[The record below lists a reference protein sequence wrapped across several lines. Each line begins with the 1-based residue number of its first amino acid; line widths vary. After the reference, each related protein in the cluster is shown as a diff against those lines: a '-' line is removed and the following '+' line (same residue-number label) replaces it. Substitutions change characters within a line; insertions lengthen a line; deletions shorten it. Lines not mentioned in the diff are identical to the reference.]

1 MVDFEFKSEYNF
13 YDLVNIMSIL
23 RSPDGCPWDVEQTHK
38 SIRRDFLEETYEA
51 IEAIDTDNRELLLEE
66 LGDVLLQV
74 VFHSQIEAEIGGFT
88 ADDVCDGICK
98 KLIIRHPHVFGDV
111 TAEDSATVLKNW
123 DAIKMQTKDQKS
135 HSQVMHSVSVALPA
149 LIRADKIQGK
159 AKKIGF
165 DFDSALSAL
174 DKLSEEVNELKA
186 ALISGDNCSAEK
198 ELGDVLFSAVNVGRL
213 MKVDSE
219 KALSDTSERFI
230 SRFEGM
236 EKLCDERGLDINSL
250 SLSELDALW
259 DEVKAGNAL

>member
-1 MVDFEFKSEYNF
+1 MVDFEFKSKYNF

-23 RSPDGCPWDVEQTHK
+23 RSPEGCPWDREQTHK

-51 IEAIDTDNRELLLEE
+51 IEAIDTDNPELLLEE

-74 VFHSQIEAEIGGFT
+74 VFHSQIEVEAGGFT

-123 DAIKMQTKDQKS
+123 DAIKMQTKSQKT
-135 HSQVMHSVSVALPA
+135 HSEVMHSVSPALPA

-165 DFDSALSAL
+165 DFDSALTAL
-174 DKLSEEVNELKA
+174 DKLSEEVVELKEA
-186 ALISGDNCSAEK
+186 IEK
-198 ELGDVLFSAVNVGRL
+198 GSTEQAQAELGDVLFSAVNVGRL
-213 MKVDSE
+213 MKIDSE

-236 EKLCDERGLDINSL
+236 ERLCKEQGVDINTL
-250 SLSELDALW
+250 SLTELDSLW
-259 DEVKAGNAL
+259 EQVKASN

>member
-1 MVDFEFKSEYNF
+1 MVDFEFKSKYNF

-23 RSPDGCPWDVEQTHK
+23 RSPEGCPWDREQTHK

-51 IEAIDTDNRELLLEE
+51 IEAIDTDDRELLLEE

-74 VFHSQIEAEIGGFT
+74 VFHSQIESEAESFD

-111 TAEDSATVLKNW
+111 EADTSEAVLKNW
-123 DAIKMQTKDQKS
+123 DAIKMQTKEQKS
-135 HSQVMHSVSVALPA
+135 LSEVMHSVSPAMPA
-149 LIRADKIQGK
+149 LIRADKIQNK
-159 AKKIGF
+159 AKKVGF
-165 DFDSALSAL
+165 DFGSPIEAL
-174 DKLSEEVNELKA
+174 DKLSEEIEELKSA
-186 ALISGDNCSAEK
+186 MLKEDKASAES

-213 MKVDSE
+213 LKIDSE

-236 EKLCDERGLDINSL
+236 EKLCTERGLDINSL

-259 DEVKAGNAL
+259 DEVKSSN

>member
-1 MVDFEFKSEYNF
+1 MIDFEFKSEYNF

-23 RSPDGCPWDVEQTHK
+23 RSPEGCPWDREQTHK
-38 SIRRDFLEETYEA
+38 SIRRDFLEECYEA
-51 IEAIDTDNRELLLEE
+51 IEAIDTDNRDLLLEE

-74 VFHSQIEAEIGGFT
+74 VFHSQIESEAGGFT

-111 TAEDSATVLKNW
+111 NAEDSETVLKNW
-123 DAIKMQTKDQKS
+123 DAIKMQTKSQKS
-135 HSQVMHSVSVALPA
+135 HSEVMHSVSPALPA

-165 DFDSALSAL
+165 DFPDALAAL
-174 DKLSEEVNELKA
+174 DKLSEEVAELKA
-186 ALISGDNCSAEK
+186 AIEVGNNEETQA

-213 MKVDSE
+213 LKIDSE

-236 EKLCDERGLDINSL
+236 EQLCKEQGLDINSL
-250 SLSELDALW
+250 SISELDKLW
-259 DEVKAGNAL
+259 EQVKASN

>member
-1 MVDFEFKSEYNF
+1 MVEFEFKSNYNF
-13 YDLVNIMSIL
+13 DDLVNIMAIL
-23 RSPDGCPWDVEQTHK
+23 RSPEGCPWDREQTHK
-38 SIRRDFLEETYEA
+38 SIRRDFLEECYEA
-51 IEAIDTDNRELLLEE
+51 IEAIDTDDRELLLEE

-74 VFHSQIEAEIGGFT
+74 VFHSQIEAEVNGFT

-111 TAEDSATVLKNW
+111 NAEDSETVLKNW
-123 DAIKMQTKDQKS
+123 DAIKMQTKSQKT
-135 HSQVMHSVSVALPA
+135 HSEVMHSVSPALPA

-165 DFDSALSAL
+165 DYQSAQAAL
-174 DKLSEEVNELKA
+174 DKLEEEVNELKK
-186 ALISGDNCSAEK
+186 ALAEGDKLSAEA

-236 EKLCDERGLDINSL
+236 ENLCKERSIDINSL
-250 SLSELDALW
+250 SLAELDELW
-259 DEVKAGNAL
+259 DEVKSRN

>member
-23 RSPDGCPWDVEQTHK
+23 RSPEGCPWDREQTHK
-38 SIRRDFLEETYEA
+38 SIRRDFLEECYEA

-74 VFHSQIEAEIGGFT
+74 VFHSQIEAEVGGFT
-88 ADDVCDGICK
+88 ADDVCSDICK

-111 TAEDSATVLKNW
+111 NAEDSETVLKNW
-123 DAIKMQTKDQKS
+123 DAIKMQTKSQKT
-135 HSQVMHSVSVALPA
+135 HSEVMHSVSPALPA
-149 LIRADKIQGK
+149 LIRADKVQNK

-165 DFDSALSAL
+165 DFDSACEAL
-174 DKLSEEVNELKA
+174 DKLSEEVSELKE
-186 ALISGDNCSAEK
+186 ALKSGNVEHAQA

-213 MKVDSE
+213 MKIDSE
-219 KALSDTSERFI
+219 KALSDTTERFI

-236 EKLCDERGLDINSL
+236 EKLCKEQDVDINSL
-250 SLSELDALW
+250 TLTELDELW
-259 DEVKAGNAL
+259 EQVKASE